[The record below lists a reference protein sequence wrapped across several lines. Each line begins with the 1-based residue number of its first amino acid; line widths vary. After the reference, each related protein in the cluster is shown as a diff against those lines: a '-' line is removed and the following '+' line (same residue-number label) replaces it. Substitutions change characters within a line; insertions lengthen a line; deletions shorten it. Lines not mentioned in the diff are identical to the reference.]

1 MKQSRSMFYTRKH
14 RYLLESAPVT
24 SDTSDRHCSFHPSL
38 SPCHTMLRTF
48 ASTPRCC
55 AARSKRRARSG
66 RPALSAASM
75 AALRTA
81 SNGDFVQ
88 LVVDQQRPIR
98 QRHNF
103 ESFMIPGFFFWRSDG
118 YVLQK
123 MLLSIGEWLEL
134 CSPSGNVFFWKKWE
148 NFVFSIIHLPSKL
161 CMCPFC
167 RSPNVLMK
175 RIPNQWMPCFKKIQ
189 QVETNDSLGV
199 RYFLNIATSSTQKTQ
214 NCVFID
220 YLDWLKG
227 IRKSMNQGDSFKLWW
242 RW

>member
-14 RYLLESAPVT
+14 RYLLESAPVAG
-24 SDTSDRHCSFHPSL
+24 DTSDRHCSFHPWL

-81 SNGDFVQ
+81 SNGDFLQ

-103 ESFMIPGFFFWRSDG
+103 ESFMIPGLFFEDLMAMSC
-118 YVLQK
+118 K
-123 MLLSIGEWLEL
+123 KC
-134 CSPSGNVFFWKKWE
+134 CSQSV
-148 NFVFSIIHLPSKL
+148 
-161 CMCPFC
+161 
-167 RSPNVLMK
+167 
-175 RIPNQWMPCFKKIQ
+175 
-189 QVETNDSLGV
+189 NDSNYVHHPDAFSFG
-199 RYFLNIATSSTQKTQ
+199 RNGGISSFPSSTCQASYA
-214 NCVFID
+214 CVLFVDHLTFWWNEFQINGC
-220 YLDWLKG
+220 LVSK
-227 IRKSMNQGDSFKLWW
+227 KSSK
-242 RW
+242 

>member
-81 SNGDFVQ
+81 SNGDFLQ

-103 ESFMIPGFFFWRSDG
+103 ESFMIPGLFFVKIWWLCLAKNAALNRWMTRIMVTIRKRFLLEEMGEIRLFHHPPAKQIMHVSF
-118 YVLQK
+118 
-123 MLLSIGEWLEL
+123 LSI
-134 CSPSGNVFFWKKWE
+134 
-148 NFVFSIIHLPSKL
+148 
-161 CMCPFC
+161 
-167 RSPNVLMK
+167 
-175 RIPNQWMPCFKKIQ
+175 
-189 QVETNDSLGV
+189 T
-199 RYFLNIATSSTQKTQ
+199 
-214 NCVFID
+214 
-220 YLDWLKG
+220 
-227 IRKSMNQGDSFKLWW
+227 
-242 RW
+242 